1 MQYAESTPFVT
12 HPALHIR
19 DVTDA
24 HRVLEAVRLKIL
36 PLIKRRLVPHERA
49 ALRSGNVFVWEES
62 EYEDG
67 LVRWTEGRRWSQSKM
82 RGDCLY
88 YEEKIEATD
97 AEKQAKAARR
107 ALRASDS
114 GDPIP
119 MPPKRKDRP
128 TKVDGL
134 TKQTYSVAVQMP
146 GGAGTR
152 KWHVVA
158 YFAVE
163 IIAREASHLPVV
175 ENYAY
180 LRNIRIPDG
189 IFLSSIRPQ
198 AGGGPFDWVSRPQD
212 QCGRGSP
219 SSSSST
225 QGSVSPVIRSNDS
238 DSYFR
243 PRTPPGDDSSP
254 ISLTLPPISYATSR
268 ITLPPL
274 ASLGCLSP
282 RIPAGVRA
290 SNEHPSS
297 YSGVRSR
304 PCYYGSTSTGSDD
317 RRTLD
322 RFRVVI

>member
-97 AEKQAKAARR
+97 AEKQAKAVRR

-114 GDPIP
+114 CNPIP

-134 TKQTYSVAVQMP
+134 TKQTYSVVVQMP

-158 YFAVE
+158 YFA
-163 IIAREASHLPVV
+163 AREASYLPVV
-175 ENYAY
+175 EDYAY

-189 IFLSSIRPQ
+189 VFLSSIRPQ
-198 AGGGPFDWVSRPQD
+198 AGGGPFDWVPRPQE
-212 QCGRGSP
+212 QSGRG
-219 SSSSST
+219 SSSSSSSP
-225 QGSVSPVIRSNDS
+225 QGSVSPVIRSNDP
-238 DSYFR
+238 DSERSNFR
-243 PRTPPGDDSSP
+243 PLTPHCDDSSP

-290 SNEHPSS
+290 AYEHPSS

-304 PCYYGSTSTGSDD
+304 PCYYGSPSTGSDD